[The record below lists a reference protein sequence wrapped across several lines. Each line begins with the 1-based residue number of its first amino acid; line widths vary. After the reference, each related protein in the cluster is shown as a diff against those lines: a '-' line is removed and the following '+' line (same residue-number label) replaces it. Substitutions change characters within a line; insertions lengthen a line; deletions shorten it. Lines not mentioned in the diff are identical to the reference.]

1 MTWNDFWFGAKEL
14 PFWAFSIRAIIL
26 YSSLIIATRFMRQR
40 QISILSG
47 HNHLV
52 AAGIVSLA
60 AVRMVNSESSL
71 VAGIAIVFVYAAIN
85 ILLSYLDVKFPRKV
99 DRHATV
105 VIENGKII
113 RKNLKDVRITID
125 NLLSQLRLKN
135 VFSLSEVLYAVVEPT
150 GKINVVK
157 SSQSLS
163 LTRKQMGLPL
173 KNVSVPT
180 ILIYDGKVQNDNL
193 KMLGY
198 DIKWLDA
205 RIKEKGIANVE
216 DIFLAQ
222 LEADG
227 IVYISV

>member
-26 YSSLIIATRFMRQR
+26 YLSLIIATRFMRQR

-52 AAGIVSLA
+52 AAGIVSLS

-71 VAGIAIVFVYAAIN
+71 VAGVAIVFVYAAIN
-85 ILLSYLDVKFPRKV
+85 TFLSYLDVKFPRKI

-113 RKNLKDVRITID
+113 KKNLKDVRITID
-125 NLLSQLRLKN
+125 NLLGQLRLKN

-157 SSQSLS
+157 RAQSLPIA
-163 LTRKQMGLPL
+163 RKQMGLPL

-180 ILIYDGKVQNDNL
+180 ILIYDGKVQKDNL
-193 KMLGY
+193 KILGY
-198 DIKWLDA
+198 NIKWIEEK
-205 RIKEKGIANVE
+205 IKEKGIANVE
-216 DIFLAQ
+216 DIFLAL

-227 IVYISV
+227 KVYIST